1 MQAFQRLARAK
12 QKLLPFSSFAL
23 HNGKLSSHSQ
33 SFTTQYHSGY
43 KHLRD
48 GVFVGVS
55 SRFSSGRIT
64 PDGKQTESSTQV
76 TKKPS
81 SIQATQSKP
90 SSTTGGALA
99 GAMKSAMEALRNPTE
114 TWHMIKDAAN
124 HYWIG
129 SKLLWVEIKMATQ
142 ILTRLLQ
149 GHGMTR
155 RERMQLIRTTMDL
168 FRLVPFA
175 IFIIVPFMELLLPV
189 ALKLFPNMLPSTFQ
203 DDLKKEEGM
212 KTELKMRLAVA
223 GFMQETLQ
231 EMAKAKKKGNEGT
244 GDGASGA
251 KEVLE
256 FIEKAR
262 LGEPLSNEL
271 VLRISRLFKDELT
284 LANIARPQLV
294 SMCRYMGVQPYG
306 ADAFLRFQ
314 LRTKLRL
321 IKEDD
326 RRILWEG
333 IDSLTTQELREA
345 CQERGMRSVGL
356 TKFGYKRQMQEWL
369 DLSIQKSV
377 PISLLIMS
385 RAFAISS
392 ISSNPEDV
400 LKNSMSSLDSDTIN
414 EIVLAVALPAE
425 EKTLDMKTRKL
436 ESIQFQKEMIEDE
449 HEEKKDAGDKN
460 RKGKDEAKVK
470 VQSDVFS
477 AANLSKSEVASP
489 LFTSSP
495 IASSANESVSKPS
508 PISQL
513 SGATTISTVS
523 AEDKGKKTLTVDEI
537 QALGD
542 LTRGSSVE
550 REKAELA
557 VLEASIDAVTIE
569 VPVPP
574 PSEAKTKFI
583 DTSHN
588 ALSKQRTDVPQVE
601 AKADIKDESTP
612 LQQQP
617 ALKQEEDKNLVRMKS
632 AVNDMLDKLKVRID
646 TAEKELGDKMRLLDK
661 DNDGEVS
668 AQELK
673 EAMSK
678 LFKRAPT
685 EKEAEDIVQLLD
697 KDKDGKFSVLEL
709 LQYIEARRSK
719 KEVED
724 LEEVMLL
731 KKGDN
736 SAENSTKLK

>member
-1 MQAFQRLARAK
+1 MLGSGAARCSMRSRSLYHKRLDF
-12 QKLLPFSSFAL
+12 LLLKTPPFCSVQLIVNQGHGKPFHSFSRSISLRRGYEGKENLPSIKMSIRCNSGKSSDERQESKITASPSKAS
-23 HNGKLSSHSQ
+23 NGGIKKALSSAM
-33 SFTTQYHSGY
+33 
-43 KHLRD
+43 
-48 GVFVGVS
+48 S
-55 SRFSSGRIT
+55 SAV
-64 PDGKQTESSTQV
+64 D
-76 TKKPS
+76 
-81 SIQATQSKP
+81 
-90 SSTTGGALA
+90 
-99 GAMKSAMEALRNPTE
+99 ALRNPTA
-114 TWHMIKDAAN
+114 TWHAIKDVAN

-142 ILTRLLQ
+142 ILSRLLQ

-175 IFIIVPFMELLLPV
+175 IFVIVPFMELLLPV

-203 DDLKKEEGM
+203 DNLKKEEGM

-231 EMAKAKKKGNEGT
+231 EMAKAKKKGTEGT
-244 GDGASGA
+244 GEGASGA

-356 TKFGYKRQMQEWL
+356 TKFGYKRQLQEWL

-392 ISSNPEDV
+392 ISSHPEDV

-449 HEEKKDAGDKN
+449 LEEKKDAGDKS
-460 RKGKDEAKVK
+460 RKGKDEAVK
-470 VQSDVFS
+470 AKEQMDLLATAKS
-477 AANLSKSEVASP
+477 SKSDALPSGSVLTAQSISTEK
-489 LFTSSP
+489 
-495 IASSANESVSKPS
+495 VSKINS
-508 PISQL
+508 PSQL
-513 SGATTISTVS
+513 SVASATSSVS
-523 AEDKGKKTLTVDEI
+523 LEEKAKKTLTVDEI

-557 VLEASIDAVTIE
+557 VLEASIDAVTVE
-569 VPVPP
+569 VPVSREATESKVNFASAIDPNIVYSQQGGNSSP
-574 PSEAKTKFI
+574 PSESNADFDAFT
-583 DTSHN
+583 HN
-588 ALSKQRTDVPQVE
+588 QAP
-601 AKADIKDESTP
+601 
-612 LQQQP
+612 
-617 ALKQEEDKNLVRMKS
+617 KQEEDKSLVRMKS

-668 AQELK
+668 VEELK

-724 LEEVMLL
+724 LEEAL
-731 KKGDN
+731 KSKDDK
-736 SAENSTKLK
+736 TK